1 MVNEVVIQLIASVPV
16 LPEAKLTSES
26 ERTQTALCFTFR
38 QNRESTQ
45 GMVMVALINLK
56 LKGGTRHVK
65 MCFIQHVKLTKSK
78 RE

>member
-16 LPEAKLTSES
+16 LPEAKLTS

-56 LKGGTRHVK
+56 LKGGTRHFK
-65 MCFIQHVKLTKSK
+65 LCFIQHVKLTK